1 MRPIGELLE
10 FLTKTMSMTDVYQPA
25 VVLHL
30 LERGGSSAK
39 ADLARTLAGYDESV
53 QDYYERILMRWPK
66 TTLMKHDVVTY
77 DRTQKAFSLTFDLRD
92 GETVE
97 QAKALCA
104 EKIRAWIEK
113 RAARG
118 DAAKVEAST
127 RYRVLKAARGKC
139 ELCGISAKVSP
150 IDIDHIVPRSQADK
164 HDHILKGGVRMHI
177 DDERNLQALCFRCNR
192 AKRDQDA
199 TDFRLPTQKLVR
211 DRIPEIIR
219 ASGMTPVTK
228 LLTGEH
234 LRTGLL
240 EKLTEEHAE
249 LLAELS
255 LDEVVDMIE
264 VLLAL
269 SRSLGHT
276 EADTMLRLQAKR
288 TDRGAFEQGIF
299 LLKVVAPDDPP
310 KAAELPLTSD
320 PVRAAPSG
328 RPVHPARRP

>member
-10 FLTKTMSMTDVYQPA
+10 FLTKTMSMTDIYQPA

-30 LERGGSSAK
+30 LERGGRSGK

-53 QDYYERILMRWPK
+53 QDYYEHILMRWPK
-66 TTLMKHDVVTY
+66 ITLAKHDVVTY
-77 DRTQKAFSLTFDLRD
+77 DRAQKTFSLTFDLRD
-92 GETVE
+92 AETVE
-97 QAKALCA
+97 RAKALCA

-118 DAAKVEAST
+118 EAAKVEAST

-139 ELCGISAKVSP
+139 ELCGISAKISP

-164 HDHILKGGVRMHI
+164 HDHVVKGGVRMHI

-211 DRIPEIIR
+211 DRIPDIIR
-219 ASGMTPVTK
+219 TSGKTPVTK
-228 LLTGEH
+228 LLTGEQ
-234 LRTGLL
+234 LRDGLL

-249 LLAELS
+249 LLADLS
-255 LDEVVDMIE
+255 LGEVVDMIE

-269 SRSLGHT
+269 SRTLGYT
-276 EADTMLRLQAKR
+276 EADTLLQLRAKR
-288 TDRGAFEQGIF
+288 TDRGAFEQGVF
-299 LLKVVAPDDPP
+299 LLRVVAPDDSVAEAGPP
-310 KAAELPLTSD
+310 AT
-320 PVRAAPSG
+320 
-328 RPVHPARRP
+328 